1 MTPWISKA
9 GHLSRPPQAVGE
21 QPTSSWVGT
30 NGCHSNLIQIVCKL
44 VHMCFVIIQSSINL
58 LLLSRVKLIV
68 MDYSCKAN
76 LLGYYCLWLI
86 CGLLRFEQPNWVD
99 VHFLRKEAVVLISSQ
114 FFMLKLQNP
123 CYSTWCWFIK
133 FAAFGVCRHWAVGA
147 VCILC
152 NFTEFGHIPYK
163 STPSRHWTVSQKY
176 FQLGRYVTSTLQ
188 MEELCE
194 SFPTPPT
201 KKKKKQQQQTNK
213 PEECFIM

>member
-21 QPTSSWVGT
+21 QP
-30 NGCHSNLIQIVCKL
+30 
-44 VHMCFVIIQSSINL
+44 
-58 LLLSRVKLIV
+58 

>member
-1 MTPWISKA
+1 MGAIQTWFKLFA
-9 GHLSRPPQAVGE
+9 
-21 QPTSSWVGT
+21 SWYT
-30 NGCHSNLIQIVCKL
+30 CS
-44 VHMCFVIIQSSINL
+44 FVNIQSLVNL

-68 MDYSCKAN
+68 MDYSRKVN
-76 LLGYYCLWLI
+76 LPGYYCLWLI

-99 VHFLRKEAVVLISSQ
+99 VHFFRKEAVLISSK

-133 FAAFGVCRHWAVGA
+133 FAAFGVGRNWAVGA

-152 NFTEFGHIPYK
+152 NFNEFGRIPCK

-176 FQLGRYVTSTLQ
+176 FQLGRYVKSTLQ

-201 KKKKKQQQQTNK
+201 KNKKRKRKKETNK
-213 PEECFIM
+213 QTRRMFYNVSV